1 VRWTTP
7 ALVDP
12 ARGARATRAH
22 SRTRRT
28 PHGPL
33 LCTAS
38 STLLVRASLAMRVRQ
53 CGPRGARGK
62 RAARAGAGWR
72 GDPDT
77 LAHPPH
83 AACVPNAYPLV
94 HTPRPRPP
102 PPPRANEETV
112 ACTPSPA
119 VCSVT
124 AHMQRRRPR
133 GPGRRTPKSCS
144 PRQTRGSFA
153 SGAPGARMR
162 DTRHP
167 RVPRHAPL
175 RGCDRLSVCVCGS
188 GGAADNCPTT
198 TADSARG
205 ASAAVG
211 ARAELYPTREESPM
225 PTAHTTAAA
234 DLLRAL
240 GATVGPGHGR
250 KLRPCASTA

>member
-1 VRWTTP
+1 MRASKTAVILGMEFFRVFELIWYLWNRNRLPILSPTLVSSLLLFNRPRELVRWTTP
-7 ALVDP
+7 GLGGP
-12 ARGARATRAH
+12 GARGAGDAGTLAHPPHAAWAPAVYRLKHTPRPCLSRDESKTMRSARRARHTR
-22 SRTRRT
+22 
-28 PHGPL
+28 
-33 LCTAS
+33 C
-38 STLLVRASLAMRVRQ
+38 
-53 CGPRGARGK
+53 PRGAQ
-62 RAARAGAGWR
+62 

-175 RGCDRLSVCVCGS
+175 RGCDRLSVCVWQW
-188 GGAADNCPTT
+188 GG
-198 TADSARG
+198 G
-205 ASAAVG
+205 
-211 ARAELYPTREESPM
+211 
-225 PTAHTTAAA
+225 
-234 DLLRAL
+234 
-240 GATVGPGHGR
+240 
-250 KLRPCASTA
+250 